1 MIYGSSR
8 ISILGATAATGPTGN
23 SGPTGPTGNT
33 GSEVVGPTGNTGI
46 DITSIDNLNNTGILG
61 TTFSDGTFVL
71 STFAIKGPT
80 GTARVGITGDNKGTG
95 ITLLSSAGL
104 DYSGLTLRSIRGNTL
119 TSGDLVD
126 VTQTDNEIVV
136 TVDDFG
142 ELETGYLNLTGVT
155 SQNSLITFTSSGAG
169 GNPVSI
175 DNTNYDP
182 STKTLSF
189 TVKDYRETARE
200 ITLSGITL
208 DGGNQ
213 VEGLDAYSF
222 SINPEE
228 AKLFKIDLNAKG
240 CDPSC
245 PVLFN
250 IESPANTQHGNSFTL
265 IVKGATGT
273 TPLTQRFSSNVSFPF
288 DKEPCFSGSTD
299 ILNFFWIPNQWYG
312 NLVKWGDDTETG
324 NTAFGCNDLAPF
336 SLGTNNPFNPGQQ
349 GAVEATGACCE
360 GNGIC
365 IESSISGCTGFFHGV
380 GTTCGNTGNTG
391 EGICNQRGPC
401 CIYNEIYNSTQCNLL
416 TCDECLTL
424 NSQDGIKTTFGGNGK
439 SCNDISCP
447 SAAVGI
453 GACCNGLGVCEQK
466 DKVNCIKDGGFFRG
480 VGISCLDY
488 FDENICS
495 TGTGSCCL
503 GKNSCIDGQQFDD
516 CLDAGGLYAGNG
528 STCAELVCPN
538 VNSVSCF
545 GIVDNQLVKPGDL
558 FAGGL
563 VVGIFNPYY
572 AKVAGAEKQFV
583 GQSTTYTN
591 ECGTTGE
598 YMSMSEITADIYRTP
613 YDHHGYGFG
622 ASGEQQVSCADINSN
637 TMPGENESKPDSY
650 LMVVSLDP
658 VAVDGNGDLV
668 TPGRGVTQNFV
679 WSNYGS
685 SWGPTINLQNP
696 RAQNYGI
703 YDEEYSDIGRYLE
716 GFWTSSIAVG
726 GAACVLEQGL
736 VSSCA
741 YARSLGSDWNLR
753 IASIPPRSPNGFW
766 RRNWGLFN
774 TIRMVN
780 ADNAEYINFNSR
792 GNFDS
797 TIFGPSITG
806 GDYTSARAVRLLP
819 DGLTSEMQGITA
831 NPETVSP
838 WYLPSHDELG
848 FLASHCLRDG
858 NSPYSFDLNSELLM
872 NGGTPFLGWYWSSTG
887 SFNGNTAGEGKA
899 AFSGTVDG
907 PGSVA
912 WAMKFPESG
921 ALTDFKSARKHR
933 TNNKYKVRP
942 IRLIRCDGLYGTTGS
957 SPDLQLDKSW
967 LVPPVLRDI

>member
-23 SGPTGPTGNT
+23 TGPTGPTGNT
-33 GSEVVGPTGNTGI
+33 GSGVVGPTGNTGI
-46 DITSIDNLNNTGILG
+46 DITSIDNLNNAGILG

-71 STFAIKGPT
+71 SSFVIKGPT
-80 GTARVGITGDNKGTG
+80 GTARIGITGDNKGTG
-95 ITLLSSAGL
+95 ITLLSSAGV
-104 DYSGLTLRSIRGNTL
+104 DYSGLTLRSIKGNTL

-126 VTQTDNEIVV
+126 VTQTDKEIVV

-250 IESPANTQHGNSFTL
+250 IESPANAQYGNSFTL

-299 ILNFFWIPNQWYG
+299 IFNFFWIPNQWYG
-312 NLVKWGDDTETG
+312 NLVKWGDNTETG
-324 NTAFGCNDLAPF
+324 NTAFGCNNLEPF
-336 SLGTNNPFNPGQQ
+336 SSGTNNPFNPGQQ

-466 DKVNCIKDGGFFRG
+466 NEVNCIKDGGFFRG

-591 ECGTTGE
+591 ECGTTGQ

-637 TMPGENESKPDSY
+637 TMPGENESRPDSY

>member
-1 MIYGSSR
+1 
-8 ISILGATAATGPTGN
+8 
-23 SGPTGPTGNT
+23 
-33 GSEVVGPTGNTGI
+33 
-46 DITSIDNLNNTGILG
+46 
-61 TTFSDGTFVL
+61 
-71 STFAIKGPT
+71 
-80 GTARVGITGDNKGTG
+80 
-95 ITLLSSAGL
+95 
-104 DYSGLTLRSIRGNTL
+104 
-119 TSGDLVD
+119 
-126 VTQTDNEIVV
+126 
-136 TVDDFG
+136 
-142 ELETGYLNLTGVT
+142 
-155 SQNSLITFTSSGAG
+155 
-169 GNPVSI
+169 
-175 DNTNYDP
+175 
-182 STKTLSF
+182 
-189 TVKDYRETARE
+189 
-200 ITLSGITL
+200 
-208 DGGNQ
+208 
-213 VEGLDAYSF
+213 
-222 SINPEE
+222 
-228 AKLFKIDLNAKG
+228 
-240 CDPSC
+240 
-245 PVLFN
+245 
-250 IESPANTQHGNSFTL
+250 
-265 IVKGATGT
+265 
-273 TPLTQRFSSNVSFPF
+273 
-288 DKEPCFSGSTD
+288 
-299 ILNFFWIPNQWYG
+299 
-312 NLVKWGDDTETG
+312 
-324 NTAFGCNDLAPF
+324 
-336 SLGTNNPFNPGQQ
+336 
-349 GAVEATGACCE
+349 
-360 GNGIC
+360 
-365 IESSISGCTGFFHGV
+365 
-380 GTTCGNTGNTG
+380 
-391 EGICNQRGPC
+391 
-401 CIYNEIYNSTQCNLL
+401 
-416 TCDECLTL
+416 
-424 NSQDGIKTTFGGNGK
+424 
-439 SCNDISCP
+439 
-447 SAAVGI
+447 
-453 GACCNGLGVCEQK
+453 
-466 DKVNCIKDGGFFRG
+466 
-480 VGISCLDY
+480 
-488 FDENICS
+488 
-495 TGTGSCCL
+495 
-503 GKNSCIDGQQFDD
+503 
-516 CLDAGGLYAGNG
+516 
-528 STCAELVCPN
+528 
-538 VNSVSCF
+538 
-545 GIVDNQLVKPGDL
+545 
-558 FAGGL
+558 
-563 VVGIFNPYY
+563 VGIFNPYY

-591 ECGTTGE
+591 ECGTTGQ

-637 TMPGENESKPDSY
+637 TMPGENESRPDSY

>member
-33 GSEVVGPTGNTGI
+33 GSGVVGPTGNTGI

-71 STFAIKGPT
+71 STFVIKGPT

-424 NSQDGIKTTFGGNGK
+424 NNQDGIKTTFGGNGK

-591 ECGTTGE
+591 ECGTTGQ

-716 GFWTSSIAVG
+716 GFWTSSIAIG

>member
-23 SGPTGPTGNT
+23 TGPTGPTGNT
-33 GSEVVGPTGNTGI
+33 GSGVVGPTGNTGI
-46 DITSIDNLNNTGILG
+46 DITSIDNLNNAGILG

-71 STFAIKGPT
+71 SSFVIKGPT
-80 GTARVGITGDNKGTG
+80 GTARIGITGDNKGTG
-95 ITLLSSAGL
+95 ITLLSSAGV
-104 DYSGLTLRSIRGNTL
+104 DYSGLTLRSIKGNTL

-126 VTQTDNEIVV
+126 VTQTDKEIVV

-250 IESPANTQHGNSFTL
+250 IESPANAQYGNSFTL

-299 ILNFFWIPNQWYG
+299 IFNFFWIPNQWYG
-312 NLVKWGDDTETG
+312 NLVKWGDNTETG
-324 NTAFGCNDLAPF
+324 NTAFGCNNLEPF
-336 SLGTNNPFNPGQQ
+336 SSGTNNPFNPGQQ

-365 IESSISGCTGFFHGV
+365 IESSISGCIGFFHGV

-466 DKVNCIKDGGFFRG
+466 NEVNCIKDGGFFRG

-591 ECGTTGE
+591 ECGTTGQ

-637 TMPGENESKPDSY
+637 TMPGENESRPDSY

>member
-23 SGPTGPTGNT
+23 TGPTGPTGNT
-33 GSEVVGPTGNTGI
+33 GSGVVGPTGNTGI

-71 STFAIKGPT
+71 SSFVIKGPT

-104 DYSGLTLRSIRGNTL
+104 DYSGLTLRSIKGNTL

-126 VTQTDNEIVV
+126 VTQTDKEIVV

-142 ELETGYLNLTGVT
+142 ELETGYLNLTGAT

-208 DGGNQ
+208 DGENQ

-250 IESPANTQHGNSFTL
+250 IESPANTQYGNSFTL

-324 NTAFGCNDLAPF
+324 NTAFGCNDLTPF

-466 DKVNCIKDGGFFRG
+466 NEVNCIKDGGFFRG